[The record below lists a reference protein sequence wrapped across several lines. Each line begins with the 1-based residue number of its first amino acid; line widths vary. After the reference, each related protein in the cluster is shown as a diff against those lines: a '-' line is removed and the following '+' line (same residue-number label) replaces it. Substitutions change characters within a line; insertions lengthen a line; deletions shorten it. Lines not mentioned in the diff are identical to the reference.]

1 MNKPYVPF
9 ILRFGPVRDIPR
21 LEPLFVR
28 VADVADASDFPNIA
42 EAIEHA
48 RSQMGGRDGG

>member
-9 ILRFGPVRDIPR
+9 NLRYGEIPK